1 LITAGQLR
9 AARGLLGW
17 SQSDLARAAKVGRA
31 TIADFESRK
40 REPYGRTLDV
50 LSAALE
56 AAGVEFTNG
65 SEPGVK
71 LKAKPQSI
79 AGEDLNASNDE

>member
-1 LITAGQLR
+1 LSRFSAGPVVGSFSSPRSTAL
-9 AARGLLGW
+9 GL
-17 SQSDLARAAKVGRA
+17 STV
-31 TIADFESRK
+31 IDFE
-40 REPYGRTLDV
+40 RERRVVSETAA
-50 LSAALE
+50 SAMQAALE